1 MSSARKEGPAALV
14 DILSIHVAFLLFESI
29 FCFMAAFLCAL
40 KNSRDKKAGVTVT
53 ILNVMAGLLLFFDF
67 FAFVYDGREGAF
79 GSFMEKFSNMAVFLL
94 CDLFLGGVVV
104 YTSIVLFGK
113 FSVRRGHPTRIR
125 NILVLVIS
133 VVGMVLVVVS
143 QFTNL
148 YYAIDESNNYK
159 RGEYF
164 PLSGFIAIFGMCFIF
179 SILIQYRKKIALNRF
194 LALFSYFLLPIL
206 GAFLQ
211 FFFYG
216 FAYMDIGIALSVN
229 IMFVENI
236 VHQNQQIRVAA
247 RTDFR
252 TGVANESSCIEWVR
266 SLTGKPEIMKYAAIS
281 FDILRFSSINRKY
294 GADTGNRVLTTYAE
308 EITKVLSD
316 EEILGRQYGDQFI
329 AIIYKKKLPKFLVKL
344 SDVKICFEDDSGKV
358 CEEHLSARAGVY
370 EVDKMDII
378 GEDVISYANTALEH
392 TRRVSAHPV
401 TYMTQ
406 ELMDEIE
413 EQKRFELQIRK
424 GLENEEF
431 EPYYQPKVNSRTNT
445 LCGAEALARW
455 NHDGKVI
462 CPSAFIH
469 LMERND
475 SICELDLL
483 MLRKICKDIAK
494 WQEEGIAVPPVSIN
508 FSRRNLAD
516 PDLAATVDRIVSES
530 GVPKYLIEIEITE
543 TTDEFP
549 ISVMKKFV
557 DGLKERGFSSSIDDF
572 GSANSSM
579 AVLREIS
586 FDTVKIDKGFIDH
599 DHSKDRAILDH
610 IIKMA
615 KSIGL
620 KIVAEGVEQEHQVET
635 LRALGAEII
644 QGYYYD
650 RPLPKEEMADRLKNP
665 TYDK

>member
-1 MSSARKEGPAALV
+1 MV

-29 FCFMAAFLCAL
+29 FCFMAALLCAL
-40 KNSRDKKAGVTVT
+40 KNSRDRKAGVVVT
-53 ILNVMAGLLLFFDF
+53 LLNIMAGLLLFFDF
-67 FAFVYDGREGAF
+67 FAYVSDGREGAF
-79 GSFMEKFSNMAVFLL
+79 FSIAERASNLAVFLL
-94 CDLFLGGVVV
+94 CDLFLGGVIV

-113 FSVRRGHPTRIR
+113 FSIRRDAPTRIR
-125 NILVLVIS
+125 NILVLVIA
-133 VVGMVLVVVS
+133 VIGMVMVIVS

-148 YYAIDESNNYK
+148 YYAIDEANNYK

-164 PLSGFIAIFGMCFIF
+164 PLSGLIAIFGMCFIF
-179 SILIQYRKKIALNRF
+179 SILIQYRKRIALNRF
-194 LALFSYFLLPIL
+194 LAICSYFLLPIL

-211 FFFYG
+211 FFFFG

-236 VHQNQQIRVAA
+236 VHQNHQIRVAA

-252 TGVANESSCIEWVR
+252 TGVANESSCIEWLR
-266 SLTGKPEIMKYAAIS
+266 NLTGKPEILKYAAIS
-281 FDILRFSSINRKY
+281 FDIFRFSSINRKY
-294 GADTGNRVLTTYAE
+294 GAETGNRVLTTYTEAISE
-308 EITKVLSD
+308 ALSD

-329 AIIYKKKLPKFLVKL
+329 AVILKKNLPGFLVKL
-344 SDVKICFEDDSGKV
+344 SDMMISFTDDSGKTY
-358 CEEHLSARAGVY
+358 EEHLSARSGVY
-370 EVDKMDII
+370 EVDNMDII
-378 GEDVISYANTALEH
+378 AEDVISYANTALEH

-401 TYMTQ
+401 TYMTR

-413 EQKRFELQIRK
+413 EQKHFELMIRK

-431 EPYYQPKVNSRTNT
+431 EPYYQPKVNCRTNT

-455 NHDGKVI
+455 RHDGKI
-462 CPSAFIH
+462 IHPSEFIH
-469 LMERND
+469 VMERND

-483 MLRKICKDIAK
+483 MLRKICRDISK
-494 WQEEGIAVPPVSIN
+494 WLEEGISVPPISIN

-516 PDLAATVDRIVSES
+516 PDLAATIDRIVAES

-615 KSIGL
+615 RSIGL
-620 KIVAEGVEQEHQVET
+620 KIVAEGVELENQVET
-635 LRALGAEII
+635 LKSLGAEII

-650 RPLPKEEMADRLKNP
+650 CPLPKEEMADRLKNP
-665 TYDK
+665 IYKK